1 MNLLQMIVDR
11 LYEYYPNLNIY
22 VKDMEQGVIEPC
34 FFVKVI
40 DSSMSI
46 EFDKRYRASSLV
58 NIVYLDNSASAEK
71 LNTMAMNLLAILSNI
86 GVYAQS
92 MSSHI
97 DDDSFSIAITY
108 IYMLKELKV
117 PDVLMMK
124 NRTIQGK
131 RSD

>member
-11 LYEYYPNLNIY
+11 LYEHYPNLNIY

-71 LNTMAMNLLAILSNI
+71 LNTMSMNLLAILSNI